1 MIKRHDILWGS
12 ALEGVEIFYGKV
24 VILIPSQFEA
34 GGVVCYPL
42 NCRLIK
48 KVVYFLF
55 VDLQVATVNSE
66 LLFLKIVLLLD
77 HIKQM
82 MYGTWHQPIIILH
95 VARGRLRVVIE
106 LGQDRH
112 WLPLLVDLVL
122 VPLHSER
129 LAGAGLTIC
138 EDGCVITLKP
148 NN

>member
-1 MIKRHDILWGS
+1 VIEGHDIFWGT
-12 ALEGVEIFYGKV
+12 ALKGVEIFYGEM

-82 MYGTWHQPIIILH
+82 VYGTWYQAIIVLH
-95 VARGRLRVVIE
+95 VARGRLRIVIE

-122 VPLHSER
+122 VPLHGER
-129 LAGAGLTIC
+129 LAGAGLPIGK
-138 EDGCVITLKP
+138 DGCVITLKP
-148 NN
+148 NH

>member
-1 MIKRHDILWGS
+1 MIERHDIFRGP
-12 ALEGVEIFYGKV
+12 ALEGVQILYGEV
-24 VILIPSQFEA
+24 VVLIPSQFEA
-34 GGVVCYPL
+34 RCIVCYPL
-42 NCRLIK
+42 NCRLVK

-82 MYGTWHQPIIILH
+82 MYGTWHQTIIVLH
-95 VARGRLRVVIE
+95 VARGRLRIVIE

-122 VPLHSER
+122 VSLHGER
-129 LAGAGLTIC
+129 FA
-138 EDGCVITLKP
+138 
-148 NN
+148 